1 MKAAYFRELKR
12 YTKEEIAKLLGISVE
27 QILPVIRKLKSYGI
41 LKAVKSSALELKQ
54 FEISEQEVIIS
65 DIDMQTSEI
74 LLVFT
79 YVGVVTVDN
88 YIFKC
93 YPKYIVQSSSPLTE
107 MKQVLQVIAR
117 YSSREQ
123 ILKLSDGLNKSSG
136 FDMLS
141 SMLFLINDYLEHG
154 VYSNQKDIIELDGEG
169 EILWDK
175 TINETYALIHLNT
188 PYYLN
193 LYKQTVMDDEFEY
206 FRRLHSCI
214 VTECSR
220 RLHETE
226 LDHLFSVSGTYPSDE
241 YIDDF
246 GDRDQIL
253 YRIEKELNVQF
264 VTRKQMLLKVMH
276 AFLSTDGMT
285 RSDLGFSMYGTNT
298 YNLIWEKVCS
308 EVFGN
313 MLDKKLS
320 NLPMKLSQNFSQECD
335 KKLIQLI
342 DKPLWR
348 VLDPDSGA
356 NVTHKVKDTLTPDL
370 ISIYKI
376 DNSEVFGIFD
386 AKYYNIKLDQQGVAG
401 HPGVGDITK
410 QYLYQ
415 EAYRSFIEEHSFEK
429 VINAFLFPSDKIN
442 TELIGEVELSIFH
455 LSKDDFLKPIKVIKL
470 SANKIYSYYLNGQR
484 INIQDELSF
493 V

>member
-12 YTKEEIAKLLGISVE
+12 YTKEDIATLLGASVE

-54 FEISEQEVIIS
+54 FELSEQEVIIS
-65 DIDMQTSEI
+65 DIDIQTSEI

-117 YSSREQ
+117 YDSREQ

-154 VYSNQKDIIELDGEG
+154 VYSNQKEITELDGEG
-169 EILWDK
+169 EILWEK
-175 TINETYALIHLNT
+175 TIDETYAFIHLNT

-193 LYKQTVMDDEFEY
+193 LYTHTVIDDDFEY

-220 RLHETE
+220 KLHETE
-226 LDHLFSVSGTYPSDE
+226 LDQLFSISGTYPSDE

-246 GDRDQIL
+246 GDRDHII
-253 YRIEKELNVQF
+253 YRIEREMNVQF

-276 AFLSTDGMT
+276 AFLSNDSMT
-285 RSDLGFSMYGTNT
+285 RSNLGFSMYGTNT

-313 MLDKKLS
+313 MLGTKLS
-320 NLPMKLSQNFSQECD
+320 NLPMRISQTYSQQSD

-348 VLDPDSGA
+348 VLDPNA
-356 NVTHKVKDTLTPDL
+356 NVTHRVKDTLTPDL
-370 ISIYKI
+370 ISIYKV
-376 DNSEVFGIFD
+376 DNSKIFGIFD
-386 AKYYNIKLDQQGVAG
+386 AKYYNIKLDHQGVAG

-415 EAYRSFIEEHSFEK
+415 EAYKSFIEEHSFEN
-429 VINAFLFPSDKIN
+429 VINAFLFPSDQMN

-455 LSKDDFLKPIKVIKL
+455 NSEDEFLKPIKVVKL
-470 SANKIYSYYLNGQR
+470 SAKKMYSYYLNGQR
-484 INIQDELSF
+484 MSIQNEFPF